1 MQHKRKNRT
10 LGRDRDERRAL
21 LRGLSVS
28 LIEHGRIVT
37 TLAKAKE
44 LRPLI
49 EKMITTAKKDSV
61 TSRRTIASRLGTT
74 QNKAVSKLFKDV
86 APKYM
91 ERAGGYTRIIKM
103 GRTAAG
109 REEAVIELV

>member
-21 LRGLSVS
+21 MRGLSVS

-61 TSRRTIASRLGTT
+61 ATRRTIASRLGTT
-74 QNKAVSKLFKDV
+74 QNEAVAKLFKDL
-86 APKYM
+86 APKYL
-91 ERAGGYTRIIKM
+91 ERPGGYTRIIKM
-103 GRTAAG
+103 GRTTAG